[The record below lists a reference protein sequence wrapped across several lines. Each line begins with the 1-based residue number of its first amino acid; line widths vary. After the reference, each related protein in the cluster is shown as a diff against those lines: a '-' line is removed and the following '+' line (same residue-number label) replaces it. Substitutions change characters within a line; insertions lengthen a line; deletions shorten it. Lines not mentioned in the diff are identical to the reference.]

1 MVVHWHILSH
11 CCHDYLSKS
20 KCSLLLSVKC
30 KMLSPVYEWVT
41 LNYFFCQSV
50 KYLLIV
56 GMTLYHP
63 LKQLGSDHI
72 YTSGCC
78 RVVYSHANRSM
89 TINSKPI
96 KMWLHPHKARMLMFS
111 NYSGDVVWYCVQ
123 LNTINSTGMD
133 HLELTDTKSLSWHW
147 ALLREPQPIS
157 SCCA

>member
-30 KMLSPVYEWVT
+30 KMLLTVYEWVT

-96 KMWLHPHKARMLMFS
+96 KMWLHPPQSENANVFKLLWWCSLILCTTKHNKQHWNGS
-111 NYSGDVVWYCVQ
+111 SW
-123 LNTINSTGMD
+123 
-133 HLELTDTKSLSWHW
+133 TD
-147 ALLREPQPIS
+147 RY
-157 SCCA
+157 